1 MKRRIFIKNTL
12 ATVAASSVAGNVMA
26 GTDQRLQVKS
36 SSSEK
41 ILNAYYFRAHMY
53 TMVPRQVREDMLWMA
68 DKGTNVVSVAI
79 LEQDLWAAVENVEII
94 CNEAAKVGMD
104 VHIVPSRWGGIVAG
118 APKVP
123 SIFTIT
129 HPETYVLEKDGTP
142 EGSSVSGRKSS
153 IHHLATLEFVQSTVL
168 KCIEMW
174 NIKGVVWD
182 EPKTFGIDYS
192 PMALKNM
199 GPNPT
204 EEQQVMANVEF
215 YTTINKAIKE
225 KHPDFIT
232 GMFLQADKSDIQ
244 AYGAAKTRYLD
255 YYGCDGRPWR
265 NEDGGKQ
272 ESSGK
277 VLLGAG
283 ERFLEAAR
291 QNNKKTLWLAENH
304 NMLDKDADLMDK
316 RMPEI
321 LEKDVDQLIYYYY
334 PRNLESP
341 DMIMDIMA
349 KHIKKFR

>member
-1 MKRRIFIKNTL
+1 MKRRNFIKNTV
-12 ATVAASSVAGNVMA
+12 ATAAASSLAGKVMA
-26 GTDQRLQVKS
+26 GNEHGFQLKE

-53 TMVPRQVREDMLWMA
+53 TVVPRQVREDMLWMA
-68 DKGTNVVSVAI
+68 DKGTNVISVAI

-94 CNEAAKVGMD
+94 CNEAAKVGID
-104 VHIVPSRWGGIVAG
+104 VHAVPSRWGGIVAG

-142 EGSSVSGRKSS
+142 TGSSVSGRKSS
-153 IHHLATLEFVQSTVL
+153 IHHPTTLEFVQTTIL
-168 KCIEMW
+168 KCIDLW
-174 NIKGVVWD
+174 DIKGLVWD
-182 EPKTFGIDYS
+182 EPKTLGIDYS

-204 EEQQVMANVEF
+204 EAQQVNANVNF
-215 YTTINKAIKE
+215 YTSINKAIKD

-232 GMFLQADKSDIQ
+232 GMFLQADKSDLS
-244 AYGAAKTRYLD
+244 AFGAAKTGYMD

-277 VLLGAG
+277 VLLGNG
-283 ERFLEAAR
+283 ERFLQAAR
-291 QNNKKTLWLAENH
+291 ENNKKTLWLAENH
-304 NMLDKDADLMDK
+304 NMLDEDAKLMDK

-334 PRNLESP
+334 PRNLQSP
-341 DMIMDIMA
+341 DKIINVVA

>member
-12 ATVAASSVAGNVMA
+12 ATAAASSMASKAFAGNDHDFQIKA
-26 GTDQRLQVKS
+26 ST
-36 SSSEK
+36 SEK

-68 DKGTNVVSVAI
+68 DKGTNVVSVAV

-94 CNEAAKVGMD
+94 CNEAAKAGME
-104 VHIVPSRWGGIVAG
+104 VHVVPSRWGGIVAG

-142 EGSSVSGRKSS
+142 SGSSVSGRKSS
-153 IHHLATLEFVQSTVL
+153 IHHPDTLEFVQTTIL
-168 KCIEMW
+168 KCIDLW
-174 NIKGVVWD
+174 DIKGVVWD
-182 EPKTFGIDYS
+182 EPKTFGMDYS
-192 PMALKNM
+192 PMALENM

-204 EEQQVMANVEF
+204 EKQQVQANVDF
-215 YTTINKAIKE
+215 YTIVNRAIKE

-232 GMFLQADKSDIQ
+232 GMFLQADKSDLLT
-244 AYGAAKTRYLD
+244 YGAAKTGYLD

-277 VLLGAG
+277 VLLGVG
-283 ERFLEAAR
+283 ERFLEAAKR
-291 QNNKKTLWLAENH
+291 SKKKSLWLAENH
-304 NMLDKDADLMDK
+304 NMLDKDAVLMDK

>member
-1 MKRRIFIKNTL
+1 MKRRKFIKNTL
-12 ATVAASSVAGNVMA
+12 ATAAASSVAGKVMA
-26 GTDQRLQVKS
+26 GNDHGLQVKS
-36 SSSEK
+36 SSSDK

-53 TMVPRQVREDMLWMA
+53 TMVPRQVREDMHWMA
-68 DKGTNVVSVAI
+68 DKGTNVVSVAV
-79 LEQDLWAAVENVEII
+79 LEQDLWAGVKNIEII
-94 CNEAAKVGMD
+94 CNEAAKVCIE
-104 VHIVPSRWGGIVAG
+104 VHAVPSRWGGIVAG

-123 SIFTIT
+123 SLFTIT
-129 HPETYVLEKDGTP
+129 HPQTYVLEKNGTP
-142 EGSSVSGRKSS
+142 KESSVSGRISS
-153 IHHLATLEFVQSTVL
+153 IHYPETLEFVQSTIL
-168 KCIEMW
+168 KCIELW
-174 NIKGVVWD
+174 DIKGVIWD

-192 PMALKNM
+192 PMALKRL

-204 EEQQVMANVEF
+204 EEQQVNANVDF
-215 YTTINKAIKE
+215 YTSVNKAIKE
-225 KHPDFIT
+225 KYPDFIT
-232 GMFLQADKSDIQ
+232 GMFLQADKSDLR
-244 AYGAAKTRYLD
+244 AYGAAKTGYMD

-304 NMLDKDADLMDK
+304 NMLDADAKLMDK

-334 PRNLESP
+334 PRNLQSP

-349 KHIKKFR
+349 KYIKKFR